1 MVLISALEFALLWR
15 IIDRETIAALKFST
29 IPIPDFFH
37 FVFKTVSASETMPRL
52 GAIFPRVNK
61 KVKHGF
67 SRPEAILHL
76 RALFPVQDGIF
87 IRDIESIKCQGEAG
101 DKQKWIRQQTTDGT
115 RRYTE

>member
-1 MVLISALEFALLWR
+1 MVLISAVAFALLLGR
-15 IIDRETIAALKFST
+15 MIDRETIAALKLPT
-29 IPIPDFFH
+29 IPIFH
-37 FVFKTVSASETMPRL
+37 FVSKTVSASETKPRL

-101 DKQKWIRQQTTDGT
+101 DKQK
-115 RRYTE
+115 